1 MHKAMTLFTAIGLTV
16 AMAAQASDERTA
28 ELEALLAD
36 DASKLI
42 YLSRDCDMPIDAEK
56 FKDLAALKAM
66 MEGYGNTDNVDWEK
80 VTKMA
85 HEGYGKIKVEA
96 PVGEKCPEYKEQLG
110 EKYEWLKDIN
120 AG

>member
-1 MHKAMTLFTAIGLTV
+1 MNKIVTIITASCLTV
-16 AMAAQASDERTA
+16 SAAGLASDDRTA
-28 ELEALLAD
+28 ELEELLAN

-96 PVGEKCPEYKEQLG
+96 PVGEKCPEYKDQLG